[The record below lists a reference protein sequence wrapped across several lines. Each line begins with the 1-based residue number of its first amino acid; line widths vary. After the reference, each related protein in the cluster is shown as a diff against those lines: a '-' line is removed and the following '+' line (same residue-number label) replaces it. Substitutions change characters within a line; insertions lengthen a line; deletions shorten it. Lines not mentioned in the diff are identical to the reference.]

1 MTCSNPPFPSYKSLL
16 NDGKNKKLV
25 KLVENEGWIYI
36 KTKSNHLKYKHSKI
50 QEIITI
56 PRHLKMNIVR
66 NTCRSLTAARE
77 ANIENI
83 VVECVVCVVKKK
95 KKKKKNNKR
104 PKTRLKKKKK
114 KK

>member
-25 KLVENEGWIYI
+25 KLVESEGWVYI
-36 KTKSNHLKYKHSKI
+36 KTKSNHLKYKNEKI

-104 PKTRLKKKKK
+104 PKTRL
-114 KK
+114 